1 MEKKHVL
8 FLAHG
13 IGRHAS
19 DWSAELIDGLK
30 ETAGSLPADPATGFD
45 PARLL
50 EAIDATSFVPLW
62 YDDLYAEAAQRML
75 ERPEALITGLQAAGL
90 GTLARLFRLKE
101 DDATALETH
110 IFDVIIYRAM
120 REYRY
125 CTRKH
130 VTVQMLRAMQKH
142 GVGAGVEY
150 SVMAHSLGTAV
161 MHDTLHELAT
171 ERGSPYQLGSS
182 FRVHNLFMIAN
193 TSALLRNDYDP
204 RASLVRPLIGEFDPG
219 YVDFY
224 FDFAHRWDPVAQLY
238 SYRRYMKNYD
248 AARCVYVTTDGFRQ
262 ANIHAYSHYLT
273 DPRVYGWVLGA
284 LYGDR
289 LVPIPFRQKLLDEA
303 VKDTIDPG
311 LRERIIEKLR
321 HLVDSPL
328 GEDAEGRSEALLRIA
343 KFLKEQ
349 S

>member
-62 YDDLYAEAAQRML
+62 YDDLYAEAAQRMR

-110 IFDVIIYRAM
+110 IFDVII
-120 REYRY
+120 
-125 CTRKH
+125 
-130 VTVQMLRAMQKH
+130 
-142 GVGAGVEY
+142 
-150 SVMAHSLGTAV
+150 
-161 MHDTLHELAT
+161 
-171 ERGSPYQLGSS
+171 
-182 FRVHNLFMIAN
+182 
-193 TSALLRNDYDP
+193 
-204 RASLVRPLIGEFDPG
+204 IGEFDPG